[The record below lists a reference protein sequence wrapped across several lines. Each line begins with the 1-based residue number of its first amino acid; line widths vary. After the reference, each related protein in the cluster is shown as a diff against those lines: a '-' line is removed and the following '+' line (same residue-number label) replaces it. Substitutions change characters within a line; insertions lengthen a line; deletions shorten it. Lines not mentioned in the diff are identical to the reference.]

1 MRFSQEFIERVQES
15 NNVVD
20 IISQYTQLKH
30 TGSGLMGRCPFPDHQ
45 EKTASFSVS
54 ETKQVYHCF
63 GCHKSGNIFSFLRDY
78 QGLNFPEAVEYLA
91 HRANLILPSVD
102 AAQSNEEDKAKE
114 RRKQLFKANK
124 LAANFFNELMK
135 KASDDHTVKKY
146 IEKRGLTPETLEA
159 FQVGYA
165 PKEWDA
171 LTLYLQ
177 NNGIPTAV
185 AEEARLLV
193 PRKEGKSGHFDMFR
207 DRLMFPILNSMSEVL
222 AFGGRIIEQG
232 EPKYLNSPETPVFIK
247 GRVLYGLHQTAR
259 YIRSEDQ
266 ALIVEGYM
274 DLVSLYQAGI
284 RNVAA
289 TLGTAL
295 TLDHAKI
302 LKRLTRNVLVLFDGD
317 QAGQDAAERSL
328 PLLLQADLYPK
339 GLILPQG
346 MDPDDYVKNYGAEA
360 LKVLIA
366 EAPDLFSVV
375 LKSWMV
381 SFKAEPADKIK
392 LIDKV
397 KPILSA
403 IPDYRL
409 KDLYIAELATRAGLS
424 AQWLHQA
431 LSLSKNSA
439 PQRVP
444 TGVSVKIPA
453 ENITSGTDSAA
464 GLIGKLVEGD
474 EKISLKKVGA
484 AEITMMSLALKS
496 RANFENFLSESM
508 MDFILSDSVKGIL
521 QRADSLYRQEPEK
534 FDRLTSLLV
543 SFVDQPEK
551 LFPSES
557 LLLEQ
562 VSAGDGDVEEKVLKD
577 AMKKVKETFLRNKLK
592 GVTEELRAQPTSEK
606 MEQIMNIQKDLA
618 ALNKDQHRDK

>member
-91 HRANLILPSVD
+91 HRANLALPSVD
-102 AAQSNEEDKAKE
+102 AAQSSEDDKAKE

-124 LAANFFNELMK
+124 LTANFFNEQMK
-135 KASDDHTVKKY
+135 KAPADHAVKKY
-146 IEKRGLTPETLEA
+146 IEKRGLTAETLEA

-171 LTLYLQ
+171 LTLYLEA
-177 NNGIPTAV
+177 NGISTSV

-193 PRKEGKSGHFDMFR
+193 ARKEGKSGHFDMFR

-222 AFGGRIIEQG
+222 AFGGRIIDQG

-274 DLVSLYQAGI
+274 DLVSLYQSGI

-346 MDPDDYVKNYGAEA
+346 MDPDDYVKNFGAEA
-360 LKVLIA
+360 LKILVS

-381 SFKAEPADKIK
+381 SFKGEPADKIK

-444 TGVSVKIPA
+444 TGVPVRIPS
-453 ENITSGTDSAA
+453 ENTSSGTDSAA
-464 GLIGKLVEGD
+464 GLMGKLVEGD
-474 EKISLKKVGA
+474 EKISLKKAGA

-496 RANFENFLSESM
+496 RANFENFVSESM
-508 MDFILSDSVKGIL
+508 MNFILSNSVKGIL

-557 LLLEQ
+557 LLLAQ
-562 VSAGDGDVEEKVLKD
+562 ISAADGDVEEKVLKD
-577 AMKKVKETFLRNKLK
+577 AMRKVKESFLRNKLK

-618 ALNKDQHRDK
+618 ALNKDLHRDK

>member
-91 HRANLILPSVD
+91 HRANLTLPSVD
-102 AAQSNEEDKAKE
+102 AAQSSEEDKNKE

-124 LAANFFNELMK
+124 LAATFFSDQMK
-135 KASDDHTVKKY
+135 KASGEHSVLKY
-146 IEKRGLTPETLEA
+146 IQKRELSPEAIEA
-159 FQVGYA
+159 FQIGYA

-171 LTLYLQ
+171 LTLHLQ
-177 NNGIPTAV
+177 SNGISTAV
-185 AEEARLLV
+185 AEEARLLIA
-193 PRKEGKSGHFDMFR
+193 RKEGKSGHFDMFR
-207 DRLMFPILNSMSEVL
+207 DRLMFPIVNSMNEVL
-222 AFGGRIIEQG
+222 GFGGRIIDQG

-247 GRVLYGLHQTAR
+247 GRVLYGLNQTAR
-259 YIRSEDQ
+259 FIRSEDQ
-266 ALIVEGYM
+266 VVIVEGYM
-274 DLVSLYQAGI
+274 DLVALYQAGI
-284 RNVAA
+284 KNGAA

-302 LKRLTRNVLVLFDGD
+302 VKRMTRNVLVLFDGD

-328 PLLLQADLYPK
+328 PLLLQADLYPR

-360 LKVLIA
+360 LKILLA

-375 LKSWMV
+375 LKSWMAD
-381 SFKAEPADKIK
+381 FKGEPADKIK

-431 LSLSKNSA
+431 LSLSKSATTQRVKPGVSGPMAASKVLNETNSA
-439 PQRVP
+439 SEMSIE
-444 TGVSVKIPA
+444 TL
-453 ENITSGTDSAA
+453 A
-464 GLIGKLVEGD
+464 GEQ
-474 EKISLKKVGA
+474 KISLKKVGA

-496 RANFENFLSESM
+496 RANFENFLSENM
-508 MDFILSDSVKGIL
+508 MEFILSDAVKGIL

-557 LLLEQ
+557 LLLAQ
-562 VSAGDGDVEEKVLKD
+562 ISADDGDVEEKVLKD
-577 AMKKVKETFLRNKLK
+577 AIRKVKESFLRNKLK
-592 GVTEELRAQPTSEK
+592 GVTEELRTQPTSEK

-618 ALNKDQHRDK
+618 ALNKDMHRDK

>member
-381 SFKAEPADKIK
+381 SFKGEPADKIK

>member
-102 AAQSNEEDKAKE
+102 AAQSKEEDKAKE

>member
-91 HRANLILPSVD
+91 HRANLALPSVD
-102 AAQSNEEDKAKE
+102 AAQSSEDDKAKE

-124 LAANFFNELMK
+124 LTANFFNEQMK
-135 KASDDHTVKKY
+135 KASVDHPVKKY
-146 IEKRGLTPETLEA
+146 IEKRGLTAETLEA

-171 LTLYLQ
+171 LTLHLEA
-177 NNGIPTAV
+177 NGIPTAV

-222 AFGGRIIEQG
+222 GFGGRIIDQG

-381 SFKAEPADKIK
+381 SFKGEPADKIK

-464 GLIGKLVEGD
+464 GLVGKLVEGD
-474 EKISLKKVGA
+474 EKISLKKAGA

>member
-91 HRANLILPSVD
+91 HRANLALPSVD
-102 AAQSNEEDKAKE
+102 AAQSSEDDKAKE

-124 LAANFFNELMK
+124 LTANFFNEQMK
-135 KASDDHTVKKY
+135 KASVDHPVKKY
-146 IEKRGLTPETLEA
+146 IEKRGLTAETLEA

-171 LTLYLQ
+171 LTLHLEA
-177 NNGIPTAV
+177 NGIPTAV

-222 AFGGRIIEQG
+222 AFGGRIIDQG

-381 SFKAEPADKIK
+381 SFKGEPADKIK

-464 GLIGKLVEGD
+464 GLVGKLVEGD
-474 EKISLKKVGA
+474 EKISLKKAGA

>member
-91 HRANLILPSVD
+91 HRANLTLPSVD
-102 AAQSNEEDKAKE
+102 AAQSSEEDKNKE

-124 LAANFFNELMK
+124 LAATFFSDQMK
-135 KASDDHTVKKY
+135 KATGEHSVLKY
-146 IEKRGLTPETLEA
+146 IQKRELSPETIEA
-159 FQVGYA
+159 FQIGYA

-171 LTLYLQ
+171 LTLHLQ
-177 NNGIPTAV
+177 SNGISTAI
-185 AEEARLLV
+185 AEEARLLIA
-193 PRKEGKSGHFDMFR
+193 RKEGKSGHFDMFR
-207 DRLMFPILNSMSEVL
+207 DRLMFPIVNSMNEVL
-222 AFGGRIIEQG
+222 GFGGRIIDQG

-247 GRVLYGLHQTAR
+247 GRVLYGLNQTAR
-259 YIRSEDQ
+259 FIRSEDQ
-266 ALIVEGYM
+266 VVIVEGYM
-274 DLVSLYQAGI
+274 DLVALYQVGI
-284 RNVAA
+284 KNVAA

-302 LKRLTRNVLVLFDGD
+302 VKRMTRNVLVLFDGD

-328 PLLLQADLYPK
+328 PLLLQADLYPR

-360 LKVLIA
+360 LKILMT

-375 LKSWMV
+375 LKSWMAG
-381 SFKAEPADKIK
+381 FKGDPADKIK

-431 LSLSKNSA
+431 LSLSKSATSQLVKPGKVLNETKSA
-439 PQRVP
+439 PEL
-444 TGVSVKIPA
+444 SI
-453 ENITSGTDSAA
+453 ES
-464 GLIGKLVEGD
+464 LVGEQ
-474 EKISLKKVGA
+474 KISLKKAGA

-508 MDFILSDSVKGIL
+508 MDFILSEAVKGIL

-557 LLLEQ
+557 LLLAQ
-562 VSAGDGDVEEKVLKD
+562 VSADDGDVEEKVLKD
-577 AMKKVKETFLRNKLK
+577 AIRKVKESFLRNKLK
-592 GVTEELRAQPTSEK
+592 GVTEELRIQPTSEK

-618 ALNKDQHRDK
+618 ALNKDMHRDK

>member
-91 HRANLILPSVD
+91 HRANLALPSVD
-102 AAQSNEEDKAKE
+102 AAQSSEDDKAKE

-124 LAANFFNELMK
+124 LTADFFNEQLK
-135 KASDDHTVKKY
+135 KASVDHPVKKY
-146 IEKRGLTPETLEA
+146 IEKRGLTAETLEA

-171 LTLYLQ
+171 LTLHLQ
-177 NNGIPTAV
+177 AHEIPTSV

-193 PRKEGKSGHFDMFR
+193 ARKEGKSGHFDMFR

-274 DLVSLYQAGI
+274 DLVSLYQSGI

-289 TLGTAL
+289 SLGTAL

-328 PLLLQADLYPK
+328 PILLQADLYPK

-346 MDPDDYVKNYGAEA
+346 MDPDDYVKNFGAEA
-360 LKVLIA
+360 LKILIA
-366 EAPDLFSVV
+366 EAPDLFSVI

-381 SFKAEPADKIK
+381 SFKGEPADKIK

-424 AQWLHQA
+424 AQWLQQA

-444 TGVSVKIPA
+444 TGVSVRIPT
-453 ENITSGTDSAA
+453 ENTSPGTDSAA
-464 GLIGKLVEGD
+464 ALMGKLVEGE
-474 EKISLKKVGA
+474 EKISLKKAGA

-562 VSAGDGDVEEKVLKD
+562 VSADDGDVEEKVLKD
-577 AMKKVKETFLRNKLK
+577 AIRKVKETFLRNKLK

-618 ALNKDQHRDK
+618 ALNKDLHRDK